1 MLPDLVKVHDFG
13 VLGTLIT
20 RMTSSESG
28 ARTYLIAVNHEF
40 TLQNTAV
47 LQGTR
52 GLPWLQ

>member
-1 MLPDLVKVHDFG
+1 MLPDLVTVHDFG

-20 RMTSSESG
+20 QMTGSESG

-52 GLPWLQ
+52 GCP